1 MPWLRPDTIKKKKK
15 KLVRN
20 HKRKE
25 KKNTQGIFVFLGFI
39 QTSSY
44 WSISKTLTFSLTT
57 HNVQSSQIL
66 LLRYLLQKWT
76 HYSELTSTSFF
87 RYHLDIFPDC
97 SARGGEVVTT
107 YKTFNPELVSNLV
120 CLKRPLKKPT
130 TGKIFPKSLL

>member
-1 MPWLRPDTIKKKKK
+1 MPWLRPNTIKKKKK
-15 KLVRN
+15 TCNKPQE
-20 HKRKE
+20 KR
-25 KKNTQGIFVFLGFI
+25 KKNTQGVFVFLGFI

-44 WSISKTLTFSLTT
+44 WSISKTLTFSFTT

-66 LLRYLLQKWT
+66 LLRSLLQKWT
-76 HYSELTSTSFF
+76 HYSELISTSFF
-87 RYHLDIFPDC
+87 RYLDIFPDYY
-97 SARGGEVVTT
+97 ARGGEVVTT